1 MKLELYYKP
10 ECPFCKKVI
19 QFMERRDIKLEM
31 KNIHEKENLDKLIE
45 VGGMNQVPCLFIDG
59 KAIYESDDI
68 IQFLKDNADDK

>member
-19 QFMERRDIKLEM
+19 QFMERHDIKLEM

-59 KAIYESDDI
+59 KAMYESDDI

>member
-59 KAIYESDDI
+59 KAMYESDDI